1 MEERDAE
8 GSDDMFD
15 ELVSCVIILQHSKVV
30 LFLLVSYVFSDATF
44 SPSVNRQPYRLKI
57 VRSLRVQAMFGVRGP
72 SPRTPSHPRR
82 GPRR

>member
-44 SPSVNRQPYRLKI
+44 SPSTNR
-57 VRSLRVQAMFGVRGP
+57 
-72 SPRTPSHPRR
+72 
-82 GPRR
+82 